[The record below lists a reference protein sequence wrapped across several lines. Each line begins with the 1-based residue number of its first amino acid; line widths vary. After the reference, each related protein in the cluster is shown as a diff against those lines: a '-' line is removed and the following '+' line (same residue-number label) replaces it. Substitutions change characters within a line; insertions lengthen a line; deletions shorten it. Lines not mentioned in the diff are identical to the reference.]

1 MVRGTK
7 SGWTRSGKF
16 DGANQKRDVARK
28 LRRLHLALDENPHL
42 IGVLE
47 EHIVLKAEA
56 TRLQAGLLAAS
67 QGKKPVV
74 QIYLLKTEVARLQ
87 KELNAALCR
96 NFGYEAQLQVKVK
109 LEKKN

>member
-1 MVRGTK
+1 MRGTK
-7 SGWTRSGKF
+7 TGEPGKF
-16 DGANQKRDVARK
+16 KGVNHKRDDARK
-28 LRRLHLALDENPHL
+28 LRRLHLALDENPHI

-67 QGKKPVV
+67 QGKNAVV
-74 QIYLLKTEVARLQ
+74 RHHRLEAEVARLQ
-87 KELNAALCR
+87 MELNAALCR